1 MRMIM
6 NEDAALVA
14 SIRQKIKDNDGYCPC
29 KIEKIPENKCMCM
42 DFINQ
47 TEPGECHCGLF
58 LQIE

>member
-42 DFINQ
+42 DFIKQ

-58 LQIE
+58 LKIE